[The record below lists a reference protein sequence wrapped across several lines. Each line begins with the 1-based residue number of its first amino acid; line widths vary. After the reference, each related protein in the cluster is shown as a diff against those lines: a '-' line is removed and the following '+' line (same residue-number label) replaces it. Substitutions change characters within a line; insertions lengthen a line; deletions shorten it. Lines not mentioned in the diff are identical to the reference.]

1 MCCLVGRRGKKT
13 FVWGPGIFHLG
24 PQKLFSP
31 KWRENRGEN
40 VEAYWV
46 TKVPL
51 LFISI
56 TYPSHFSTT
65 CDLINLLPLHP
76 YLFNIFTTQQHELQ
90 VLFSLSLSLL
100 LLLFFFFLFFFVFV
114 PCPHYIPHSIVLI
127 YGFLLIFLFIFFW
140 LLSSLVYLPFHID
153 KVFFFFFL
161 KISS

>member
-1 MCCLVGRRGKKT
+1 MKKLIGYAFFAYFWSVVKAFEFVCCLVGRREKKT

-76 YLFNIFTTQQHELQ
+76 YLFKIFTTQQHELQ

-100 LLLFFFFLFFFVFV
+100 LLLFFFFLFFLFL
-114 PCPHYIPHSIVLI
+114 CLVLI
-127 YGFLLIFLFIFFW
+127 IFLI
-140 LLSSLVYLPFHID
+140 LLY
-153 KVFFFFFL
+153 
-161 KISS
+161 